1 MTWHVVYHRES
12 GEAFSIG
19 TVLADP
25 MPPQF
30 AVQAITDA
38 EAEAI
43 NAGRGYWDAA
53 IRSVVMRPEAEWP
66 QGE

>member
-1 MTWHVVYHRES
+1 MNWHVVYVLET
-12 GEAFSIG
+12 GEAYSIG

-30 AVQAITDA
+30 AVAVLTDA

-43 NAGRGYWDAA
+43 NAGAARWDAA
-53 IRSVVMRPEAEWP
+53 TLAVVPV
-66 QGE
+66 

>member
-1 MTWHVVYHRES
+1 MNWHVVYHRDT

-30 AVQAITDA
+30 AVAVLTDA

-43 NAGRGYWDAA
+43 NTGAARWDAQA
-53 IRSVVMRPEAEWP
+53 RAVVAV
-66 QGE
+66 

>member
-43 NAGRGYWDAA
+43 NAGTARWDAQTRA
-53 IRSVVMRPEAEWP
+53 VMAV
-66 QGE
+66 

>member
-43 NAGRGYWDAA
+43 NAGAARWDAQTRA
-53 IRSVVMRPEAEWP
+53 VVAV
-66 QGE
+66 